1 MLNPDDIR
9 RHEFTRT
16 WRGYDRGEVHA
27 LLDALAR
34 EFEELT
40 RRYVTQAGELKELKE
55 EATRYRNAEKTLQ
68 DAALATQQALEEKR
82 RTAEQ
87 EAAGLL
93 KETRSRVEAETTA
106 AAVKVAALRVELQ
119 TLENER
125 ARFYLRF
132 QNLLNEQSAVL
143 ESFMDTPSAAATTAP
158 SAPTPEPPRS
168 YPEDDRLA

>member
-9 RHEFTRT
+9 RHEFTRA

-34 EFEELT
+34 EFEDLT
-40 RRYVTQAGELKELKE
+40 ARHKAQATELKELKE
-55 EATRYRNAEKTLQ
+55 EAARYRNAEKTLQ

-82 RTAEQ
+82 RAAEQ

-93 KETRSRVEAETTA
+93 KETRSRLEAETTA
-106 AAVKVAALRVELQ
+106 AGVKVAALRVELQ

-132 QNLLNEQSAVL
+132 QNLLNEQSALL
-143 ESFMDTPSAAATTAP
+143 ESFMDAP
-158 SAPTPEPPRS
+158 SAGTPTPPSAPGSEPPHAPLDGERF
-168 YPEDDRLA
+168 A